1 MVGLPCSSI
10 GLPDLKTA
18 NGSSLR
24 ISKCVMV
31 PIKLPN
37 STRDIHHKVLLVDG
51 LQVPCI
57 LGMDFMKKARII
69 IDTQAGKIK
78 MEPPLP
84 GSFKHN
90 PARLLKV
97 KQEVTIKPQEEML
110 VIGECDINF
119 ATALVSSNNN
129 PLVHLMDGVVDGS
142 NTKECSLLLLNPSLD
157 AVQVPKGTIVG
168 YMSPLDRS
176 DFAPIEQVLQV
187 SHSQAWPQLSDISYL
202 ANIKLN
208 HIPVQHRE
216 KYANL
221 IRSYSDIFSKH
232 DLDVGHS
239 STLPHTVRLLNP
251 NKIVSINQY
260 RLPYHLKEV
269 AIDYVDKK
277 LKSGVIR
284 PSTSVFNSPLMLV
297 KKPNADPSKPLGEQY
312 RLVHNYIELN
322 KLIAP
327 CSYPLRHL
335 YELLD
340 EVASGKVFSVLDLS
354 QEFFQQTLI
363 DPQETTSFSIPGYG
377 QFTYNRSPQGLNSS
391 PAYFQRLLD
400 FVLKQI
406 DRCYVYIDDV
416 VISAHSHEQSLVTL
430 EKVFR
435 RFRLHNLKIKPSKC
449 HIGTGS
455 ISYLGYEITAGK
467 GIQPGLAK
475 TETVRSFPEPCTVKE
490 IRAFIGLTSFFRR
503 AIKDYSLISGPLNKL
518 VRKDNGYTS
527 GKLPLEAS
535 KSFLSLKNALINR
548 SCLAPV
554 NFNVTFIVTT
564 DASETH
570 YASCL
575 SQKGSD
581 GVERPC
587 GYSNSY

>member
-1 MVGLPCSSI
+1 MPYRPELLQGFSTEFSRPNADISLGGVKVRALFVTGSGVTLCNSNIRPMVGLPCSSL
-10 GLPDLKTA
+10 GLPELKTA
-18 NGSSLR
+18 NGSSLHVTR
-24 ISKCVMV
+24 CVMV

-37 STRDIHHKVLLVDG
+37 STKEIHHKVLFVEG

-69 IDTQAGKIK
+69 IDTLAGKIK
-78 MEPPLP
+78 VEPPLP

-90 PARLLKV
+90 PARLLRV
-97 KQEVTIKPQEEML
+97 KREVSIKPREEIQ

-119 ATALVSSNNN
+119 TTALVTSNNSEI
-129 PLVHLMDGVVDGS
+129 VHLMDGLVDGKNS
-142 NTKECSLLLLNPSLD
+142 NECPLILLNPSLD
-157 AVQVPKGTIVG
+157 IVKVPRGSVVG
-168 YMSPLDRS
+168 SITPVDSS
-176 DFAPIEQVLQV
+176 DFAPIEQVLQINPMSAKPQISDV
-187 SHSQAWPQLSDISYL
+187 SHL
-202 ANIKLN
+202 ANIEIDHLPLQYKDRY
-208 HIPVQHRE
+208 V
-216 KYANL
+216 KL
-221 IRSYSDIFSKH
+221 IRSYSDIFSRH

-239 STLPHTVRLLNP
+239 TTLPHTVRLLDP
-251 NKIVSINQY
+251 NKIVSVNQY

-269 AIDYVDKK
+269 AIDYVDKL

-297 KKPNADPSKPLGEQY
+297 EKPNADPRKPLGEQY
-312 RLVHNYIELN
+312 RLVLNFIELN

-354 QEFFQQTLI
+354 QGFFQQTLI
-363 DPQETTSFSIPGYG
+363 DPKETTSFSIPGYG

-416 VISAHSHEQSLVTL
+416 VISAHSHEQSLATL
-430 EKVFR
+430 EKVLS
-435 RFRLHNLKIKPSKC
+435 RFRQHNLKIKPSKC

-455 ISYLGYEITAGK
+455 ISYLGYEITAEA

-475 TETVRSFPEPCTVKE
+475 TETVRSFPEPCTIKE
-490 IRAFIGLTSFFRR
+490 IRAFIGMTSFFRR
-503 AIKDYSLISGPLNKL
+503 AIKD
-518 VRKDNGYTS
+518 
-527 GKLPLEAS
+527 
-535 KSFLSLKNALINR
+535 
-548 SCLAPV
+548 
-554 NFNVTFIVTT
+554 
-564 DASETH
+564 
-570 YASCL
+570 
-575 SQKGSD
+575 
-581 GVERPC
+581 
-587 GYSNSY
+587 

>member
-1 MVGLPCSSI
+1 MGVGKRPRGMALRWLIPQSLLTCLTTLNCFKAARPEFSRPNADISLGGVKVRALFDTGSGVTLCNSNVSPMVGLHCSTL
-10 GLPDLKTA
+10 GLPELKTA

-24 ISKCVMV
+24 VTRCVMV

-37 STRDIHHKVLLVDG
+37 STRDIHHKVLFVEG

-78 MEPPLP
+78 VEPPLP

-90 PARLLKV
+90 PARLLRV
-97 KQEVTIKPQEEML
+97 KREVSIKPREEIQ
-110 VIGECDINF
+110 VIGECDVNF
-119 ATALVSSNNN
+119 ATALATGNNN
-129 PLVHLMDGVVDGS
+129 EIVHLMDGLVDGKNS
-142 NTKECSLLLLNPSLD
+142 IECPLILLNPSLD
-157 AVQVPKGTIVG
+157 TVNVPRGTVVESIAPVDSS
-168 YMSPLDRS
+168 Y
-176 DFAPIEQVLQV
+176 FAPIEQVLQINPIT
-187 SHSQAWPQLSDISYL
+187 AKPQISDVTHL

-208 HIPVQHRE
+208 HLPLQYKE
-216 KYANL
+216 KYVKL
-221 IRSYSDIFSKH
+221 IRSYSDIFSRH

-239 STLPHTVRLLNP
+239 TTLPHTVRLLDL
-251 NKIVSINQY
+251 NKIVSVNQY

-269 AIDYVDKK
+269 AIDYVHKL

-297 KKPNADPSKPLGEQY
+297 KKPNVDPSKPLGEQY
-312 RLVHNYIELN
+312 RLVHNYFELN

-354 QEFFQQTLI
+354 QGFFQQTLI
-363 DPQETTSFSIPGYG
+363 DPKETTSFSIPGYG

-406 DRCYVYIDDV
+406 DISYVYIDDV
-416 VISAHSHEQSLVTL
+416 VISAHSHKQSLSTL
-430 EKVFR
+430 EKVFS
-435 RFRLHNLKIKPSKC
+435 RFRQHNLKIKPSKC
-449 HIGTGS
+449 HIGIGS
-455 ISYLGYEITAGK
+455 ISYLGYEITAGS

-475 TETVRSFPEPCTVKE
+475 TKTVRSFPEPCTIKE
-490 IRAFIGLTSFFRR
+490 IRAFIGLTSFFRS
-503 AIKDYSLISGPLNKL
+503 AI
-518 VRKDNGYTS
+518 
-527 GKLPLEAS
+527 
-535 KSFLSLKNALINR
+535 
-548 SCLAPV
+548 
-554 NFNVTFIVTT
+554 
-564 DASETH
+564 
-570 YASCL
+570 
-575 SQKGSD
+575 
-581 GVERPC
+581 
-587 GYSNSY
+587 